1 MYSSSFRR
9 TDTIVVSKLSKPP
22 VAIKPPSNGLEIK
35 PPGGLNRGF
44 TLHTLIHFELASSL
58 IVTVRCSPRIEF
70 NNQLTNS
77 NAQHPCAFSFSRGQ
91 KGQIFHCTLRDFA
104 KLTYQIQ
111 LKSFKIYLIKF
122 DLTINY
128 NRKRQ
133 HINVSKVSTHPSL
146 IKLNRPWCWTSQ
158 FRTQSLL
165 AVWSAGQS
173 SRRCPSDQKA

>member
-1 MYSSSFRR
+1 MVNHLDVHTLALF
-9 TDTIVVSKLSKPP
+9 ILSLPALRLSQFDAVHELTAILKFN
-22 VAIKPPSNGLEIK
+22 IKPLTTSNG
-35 PPGGLNRGF
+35 
-44 TLHTLIHFELASSL
+44 
-58 IVTVRCSPRIEF
+58 
-70 NNQLTNS
+70 
-77 NAQHPCAFSFSRGQ
+77 QHSWAFSFSRGQ

-111 LKSFKIYLIKF
+111 LKRFKIYLIKF

-146 IKLNRPWCWTSQ
+146 INLNRPWCLTSQ
-158 FRTQSLL
+158 SRTQSLL

-173 SRRCPSDQKA
+173 SRRCPSDQKAWRLWVPDWGQATHTG

>member
-1 MYSSSFRR
+1 M
-9 TDTIVVSKLSKPP
+9 LS
-22 VAIKPPSNGLEIK
+22 I
-35 PPGGLNRGF
+35 
-44 TLHTLIHFELASSL
+44 FERFLFQEAK
-58 IVTVRCSPRIEF
+58 RAKFFYCS
-70 NNQLTNS
+70 
-77 NAQHPCAFSFSRGQ
+77 
-91 KGQIFHCTLRDFA
+91 LRDFA

-146 IKLNRPWCWTSQ
+146 INLNRPWCLTSQ
-158 FRTQSLL
+158 SRTQSLL

>member
-1 MYSSSFRR
+1 M
-9 TDTIVVSKLSKPP
+9 LS
-22 VAIKPPSNGLEIK
+22 I
-35 PPGGLNRGF
+35 
-44 TLHTLIHFELASSL
+44 FERFLFQEAK
-58 IVTVRCSPRIEF
+58 RAKFFYCS
-70 NNQLTNS
+70 
-77 NAQHPCAFSFSRGQ
+77 
-91 KGQIFHCTLRDFA
+91 LRDFA

-133 HINVSKVSTHPSL
+133 HINVSKVSTHPSF
-146 IKLNRPWCWTSQ
+146 INLNRPWCLTSQ
-158 FRTQSLL
+158 SRTQSLL